1 MGTQLQHPD
10 KGSVFYETETNSKLV
25 TPEEVEQ
32 IGIIKNLKYN
42 NNQPLTYDMCLYTE
56 IFLNNK
62 AKVLV
67 MEYAKKYNLPVI
79 HLSLQKLRLMNQ
91 RKQMIN
97 KLLEQTKENSKFLT
111 EEKLDESKKM

>member
-1 MGTQLQHPD
+1 
-10 KGSVFYETETNSKLV
+10 
-25 TPEEVEQ
+25 
-32 IGIIKNLKYN
+32 
-42 NNQPLTYDMCLYTE
+42 
-56 IFLNNK
+56 
-62 AKVLV
+62 